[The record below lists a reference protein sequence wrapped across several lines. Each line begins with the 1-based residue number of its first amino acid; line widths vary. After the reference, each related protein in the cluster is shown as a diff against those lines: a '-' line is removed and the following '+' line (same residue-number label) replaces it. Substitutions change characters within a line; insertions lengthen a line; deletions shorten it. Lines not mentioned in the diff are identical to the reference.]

1 MNSVR
6 VLGAATSADTHHAG
20 QERAPD
26 ALLTGGFV
34 DRLAAAAREGT
45 GLGNVVH
52 ETFRA
57 DRTGDPAGC
66 AEGAR
71 RAVEAASRLV
81 VHFDVDAVDSGD
93 LPLANFPHCG
103 TGVPLAATGQVLEV
117 LFAAP
122 RLSAVVLTE
131 VNPSYDPD
139 GDSLDRYIDAVTGA
153 LITGLAG

>member
-34 DRLAAAAREGT
+34 DRLAAAALEGT

-103 TGVPLAATGQVLEV
+103 TGVPLAATRSSRSCSPLPGCPPLCSPRSTPVTTRTATRWTATSTRSAE
-117 LFAAP
+117 
-122 RLSAVVLTE
+122 RLSPAW
-131 VNPSYDPD
+131 
-139 GDSLDRYIDAVTGA
+139 
-153 LITGLAG
+153 AG